1 MILKNILFKINL
13 IIFLFS
19 NKIQTKNITLE
30 EAKKKSPIP
39 FIESFWFFFKLFQK
53 FNKILFLSDLAF
65 LKFIYGMRDCRKHYD
80 KGYDCG
86 EGLEID
92 NSGIKVFI
100 IKK

>member
-1 MILKNILFKINL
+1 MFLFKINL
-13 IIFLFS
+13 IIFLFL

-30 EAKKKSPIP
+30 EAIRTSPIP
-39 FIESFWFFFKLFQK
+39 FIESFC
-53 FNKILFLSDLAF
+53 DLAF
-65 LKFIYGMRDCRKHYD
+65 LRFIYGMRDCRKHYD